1 MSEHVGKVLSLPRKS
16 GGSIQELRPL
26 SQTRVGRSESL
37 VAKLG
42 ENCQFQERPK
52 PRKVGWSGF
61 WDETLLALM
70 IEI

>member
-1 MSEHVGKVLSLPRKS
+1 MGEYVGRVLSLPQKS

-26 SQTRVGRSESL
+26 SQIRVGRSESL

-52 PRKVGWSGF
+52 PHKVGWSDF
-61 WDETLLALM
+61 
-70 IEI
+70 